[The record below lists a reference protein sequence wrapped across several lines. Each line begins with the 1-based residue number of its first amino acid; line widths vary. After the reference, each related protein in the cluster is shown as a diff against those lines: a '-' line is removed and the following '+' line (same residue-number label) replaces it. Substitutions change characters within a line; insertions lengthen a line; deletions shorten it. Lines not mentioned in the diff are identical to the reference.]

1 MYGTVSAAVCVEV
14 KETQRDPKRRKT
26 SRVRFLLRYSFSLF
40 ILRHT
45 RLVESDHMSNGKSD
59 RLHYQARFTP
69 LSDGEGICS
78 MVMFTTACF
87 RHTSNALIQGVA
99 LNLQPLWASFR

>member
-14 KETQRDPKRRKT
+14 KETQRDCPDTKCPGFR
-26 SRVRFLLRYSFSLF
+26 SLLRYSYKLF
-40 ILRHT
+40 IPSRT
-45 RLVESDHMSNGKSD
+45 RLVKSDHISNGKSD
-59 RLHYQARFTP
+59 RRHYRTRFTP

-87 RHTSNALIQGVA
+87 HHTSNALVQGVA
-99 LNLQPLWASFR
+99 LNLQPL